1 MSDVF
6 LYEFLYRGRPGG
18 EARAASWHVILGQFV
33 TPPGGGAGQFV
44 ASAALTPAQAAAAG
58 FPLERVLAGMEAA
71 ALAER
76 DAAVAA
82 LAAMT
87 AERDARRAEI
97 AAAAERDA
105 LRIRS
110 DGEEMPSR

>member
-1 MSDVF
+1 
-6 LYEFLYRGRPGG
+6 EFLFRGRPGG
-18 EARAASWHVILGQFV
+18 EAAAASWHVILGQVV

-44 ASAALTPAQAAAAG
+44 ASGALTPAQAAAG
-58 FPLERVLAGMEAA
+58 LPLERVLRGIETA

-87 AERDARRAEI
+87 AERDALRAEI
-97 AAAAERDA
+97 AALAAGRAAPPVPGASER
-105 LRIRS
+105 
-110 DGEEMPSR
+110 PSPSAEAT